1 MRGVA
6 SERKRIFGLSKRCK
20 GDARNMDRGLED
32 EMAVKRRRELGADGG
47 VMSEVEER
55 REPQMEKE
63 VRGAGDVKR
72 GRKHRG
78 IG

>member
-1 MRGVA
+1 M
-6 SERKRIFGLSKRCK
+6 
-20 GDARNMDRGLED
+20 
-32 EMAVKRRRELGADGG
+32 KRRRELGADGG
-47 VMSEVEER
+47 VVSEVEER

-63 VRGAGDVKR
+63 VRGAGDTRR

>member
-1 MRGVA
+1 MAR
-6 SERKRIFGLSKRCK
+6 ERTRICELSKRYK

-32 EMAVKRRRELGADGG
+32 EMAVKRRSELRADGG
-47 VMSEVEER
+47 VVSEGEER
-55 REPQMEKE
+55 TEPQMEKE

-78 IG
+78 VG